1 MKGECATWDR
11 SRITTSKELSFIRF
25 YWIKYLK
32 YTIIFKK
39 VLSRFKYDQVGIHST
54 KKLVEK

>member
-39 VLSRFKYDQVGIHST
+39 VLSRFKYGQAGNHST
-54 KKLVEK
+54 EK